1 MCVRQYRFCFEIC
14 FEKRVRTMVFV
25 LKSAYKTIVMRFIWF
40 LIVRLYKLSQ
50 EIVDSTRGFALFW
63 KFLIKTAD

>member
-1 MCVRQYRFCFEIC
+1 
-14 FEKRVRTMVFV
+14 MVFV
-25 LKSAYKTIVMRFIWF
+25 LKSAYKTIVMRFIRF